1 MNKLYKIIPIL
12 LFYFSIS
19 AQAAN
24 ELYVKGQAAT
34 IATTTPTLY
43 NNGSLIHVNGDI
55 TIEDG
60 LFVNTGINFLELSG
74 NWANNQASGN
84 NKYESDGYERFFGTT
99 DQTISGVMNG
109 TTANNNQFY
118 NLYISKTSTTGEY
131 VSLLNNVHINAA
143 GTLQFSD
150 SYGIIRTQASTTTTP
165 DYTGNYTNEL
175 YIQNPSASA
184 IVGHSAGAGATT
196 KYIEGKLRRQANG
209 TDTYFFPIGVGKAG
223 LDGMEA
229 ISINMNALS
238 MPSGS
243 TTGLLAYIQPAA
255 IGLYSSDLIANGD
268 VLFYDIGGY
277 DVATNNNNFSQCVS
291 GPEGYDDVALI
302 DQAITHEW
310 IVTPNIAPTSV
321 DYDITVVP
329 GTILENQ
336 INYAVMGTPCNT
348 LYPKAQYL
356 ARNGRI
362 GGNTSFGPT
371 YIFDVPN
378 VLGLVQAPTLKT
390 ITGQDGFSR
399 FRLFGATDDNTSLP
413 VELLSFTLTPINN
426 QYFLLNW
433 ETASE
438 FNNAGFYV
446 QRSTDRSNFENI
458 AWIAGNGTTNQ
469 AQQYTYADRNVEQNI
484 TYYYRL
490 QQIDINHAYKY
501 SNILSGRLI
510 GTAFEVTDVHP
521 NPSTVNP
528 QVDVYAP
535 NNGLLQTSI
544 IDVLGREVGHQNFE
558 LNRGINALTLNLSY
572 LAKASYLLR
581 FNYDNHLITKKFIK
595 N

>member
-1 MNKLYKIIPIL
+1 
-12 LFYFSIS
+12 
-19 AQAAN
+19 
-24 ELYVKGQAAT
+24 
-34 IATTTPTLY
+34 
-43 NNGSLIHVNGDI
+43 
-55 TIEDG
+55 
-60 LFVNTGINFLELSG
+60 
-74 NWANNQASGN
+74 
-84 NKYESDGYERFFGTT
+84 
-99 DQTISGVMNG
+99 
-109 TTANNNQFY
+109 
-118 NLYISKTSTTGEY
+118 
-131 VSLLNNVHINAA
+131 
-143 GTLQFSD
+143 
-150 SYGIIRTQASTTTTP
+150 
-165 DYTGNYTNEL
+165 
-175 YIQNPSASA
+175 
-184 IVGHSAGAGATT
+184 
-196 KYIEGKLRRQANG
+196 
-209 TDTYFFPIGVGKAG
+209 
-223 LDGMEA
+223 
-229 ISINMNALS
+229 
-238 MPSGS
+238 
-243 TTGLLAYIQPAA
+243 
-255 IGLYSSDLIANGD
+255 
-268 VLFYDIGGY
+268 
-277 DVATNNNNFSQCVS
+277 
-291 GPEGYDDVALI
+291 
-302 DQAITHEW
+302 
-310 IVTPNIAPTSV
+310 
-321 DYDITVVP
+321 ITVVP

-336 INYAVMGTPCNT
+336 ISYAVMGTPCNT

-558 LNRGINALTLNLSY
+558 LNRSINALTLNLSY